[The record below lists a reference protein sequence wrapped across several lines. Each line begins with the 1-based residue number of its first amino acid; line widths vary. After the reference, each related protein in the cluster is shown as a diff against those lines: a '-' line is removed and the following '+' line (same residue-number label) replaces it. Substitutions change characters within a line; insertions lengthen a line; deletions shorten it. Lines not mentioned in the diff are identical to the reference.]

1 MIYGSVTVP
10 IDYIKKEKAEA
21 VVSHSLPTP
30 VGYGLPTLCG
40 VGLKWI
46 EERIRVKRGTTI
58 LK

>member
-30 VGYGLPTLCG
+30 VGYGLQPCPLPASEKIELIRIKKL
-40 VGLKWI
+40 VGIK
-46 EERIRVKRGTTI
+46 
-58 LK
+58 